1 MKRDSVVDRFQLVA
15 TKIQENGYVKSIS
28 NGFMATLPV
37 LMVGAICSLIV
48 GFPIPVWT
56 EWVRSTPFGAALQLG
71 NDATIGLLALYV
83 VVGVSYQ
90 FAKELK
96 TDALAAV
103 IVALTS
109 FVIVLPFSTVYAPE
123 GADPVTITGVLPT
136 QWLGP
141 QGVFTALIVSLFSTR
156 IYALIVGAGWKI
168 RMPGSVPPAVSR
180 PFEAII
186 PAAIIGAFFLTV
198 HTAFALTPY
207 EHMSNFIFT
216 MIGQPLSS
224 LGDSYWAWLVILLV
238 SQTCWALGIHNWA
251 VWGVVFPIM
260 LGPAFENQAAGTA
273 GEPLPYLVTVTFVL
287 AITQWVGG
295 PGNLIGLSTNMLL
308 FAKSKRYKTLGR
320 LAFPPS
326 IFNIIEPLMFGF
338 PIVFNPLMAIP
349 FILVPLVGF
358 TGGYLLLAGGIIG
371 NPYVALPASVFTM
384 PFVPGG
390 FIIGAGIAFG
400 IFLIAVYIFSVLAYY
415 PFFRIADRREL
426 AAEQQLE
433 RDALEAE
440 EAAAKETAAKDA
452 LADPA
457 ADAAESSAARSN

>member
-37 LMVGAICSLIV
+37 LMFGAICSLIV
-48 GFPIPVWT
+48 GFPVPGWT
-56 EWVRSTPFGAALQLG
+56 EAVRSTPFGAALQLG

-90 FAKELK
+90 FARELK

-103 IVALTS
+103 TVALTS

-123 GADPVTITGVLPT
+123 GGDPVTIGGVLPT

-156 IYALIVGAGWKI
+156 IYALIVSAGWKI

-186 PAAIIGAFFLTV
+186 PAAIIGAFFLAV
-198 HTAFALTPY
+198 HTLFALTPY

-216 MIGQPLSS
+216 MIGQPLAS
-224 LGDSYWAWLVILLV
+224 LGDSYWAWLVILFV
-238 SQTCWALGIHNWA
+238 SQLCWALGIHNWA

-273 GEPLPYLVTVTFVL
+273 GDPLPYLVTITFVL

-349 FILVPLVGF
+349 FILVPLISF

-384 PFVPGG
+384 PFIPGG

-400 IFLIAVYIFSVLAYY
+400 IFLVAVYVFSVLAYY

-426 AAEQQLE
+426 ALEQQAE
-433 RDALEAE
+433 REALEAQ
-440 EAAAKETAAKDA
+440 EAAASASVTGA
-452 LADPA
+452 ADP
-457 ADAAESSAARSN
+457 EARTSTSTL